1 MTDSGLSYTAP
12 PNGTKSN
19 HFFSLY
25 DALNA
30 LCKEKKIVLTPP
42 IPYIDYIPPKLVAGK
57 VWYVSYSCKN
67 PATGKMQRVRIKI
80 NRVPSSTERRLVGRK
95 LVAEIGV
102 KLQMGWN
109 PFAERVAPK
118 ASARMFETL
127 DRFLSVKTK
136 DCRCDT
142 MRGYISYVKLFKSW
156 LTERGYDESSYVGSF
171 TENDA
176 IDFMDDRNLVVSAR
190 TFNNSILFFKV
201 LFNWMVEHKYIK
213 DNPFMA
219 VKRKPKRLTHKVR
232 RLFTPDEFSALMSWL
247 ESNNI
252 PYLVMT
258 LMCYCCFIRP
268 KELSMLRCRDI
279 DLDNQLVRIS
289 ASIAKNEKDSVRT
302 IPDSMMRYVR
312 LLDLS
317 NPGYYIFGDHRKYDF
332 SPGAKKASS
341 RKFASYWSY
350 VIRPALGFPKELQF
364 YSLKDTGITNM
375 VNSGVPLTSV
385 QQQAD
390 HSSLAIT
397 SIYIGKTERASEA
410 LKAVDIID

>member
-1 MTDSGLSYTAP
+1 M
-12 PNGTKSN
+12 
-19 HFFSLY
+19 Y

-67 PATGKMQRVRIKI
+67 PLTGKMQRVRIKI
-80 NRVPSSTERRLVGRK
+80 NRVPSTTERRLVGRK

-109 PFAERVAPK
+109 PFAERIAPK
-118 ASARMFETL
+118 ASARLFETL
-127 DRFLSVKTK
+127 DRFLSVKEK
-136 DCRCDT
+136 DCRSDT
-142 MRGYISYVKLFKSW
+142 IRGYTSYVKFFKSW
-156 LTERGYDESSYVGSF
+156 LTKRGYDAFSYVSSF
-171 TENDA
+171 TESDA
-176 IDFMDDRNLVVSAR
+176 IDFMDDRDLSVSAR
-190 TFNNSILFFKV
+190 TFNNSILFFRV
-201 LFNWMVEHKYIK
+201 LFNWMIEHKYIK
-213 DNPFMA
+213 ENPFMA

-232 RLFTPDEFSALMSWL
+232 RLFTPEEFNDLLSWL

-279 DLDNQLVRIS
+279 DLDNQLVHIS

-302 IPDSMMRYVR
+302 IPDSMMRYIR

-332 SPGAKKASS
+332 SPGSKKASS
-341 RKFASYWSY
+341 RKFAAYWSY

-375 VNSGVPLTSV
+375 VNSGVPLTSI